1 VAAPKYSIVLK
12 YIVYRLIAMNF
23 LPN

>member
-1 VAAPKYSIVLK
+1 VAAPKYSIVRK
-12 YIVYRLIAMNF
+12 YIVYRPIAMIF